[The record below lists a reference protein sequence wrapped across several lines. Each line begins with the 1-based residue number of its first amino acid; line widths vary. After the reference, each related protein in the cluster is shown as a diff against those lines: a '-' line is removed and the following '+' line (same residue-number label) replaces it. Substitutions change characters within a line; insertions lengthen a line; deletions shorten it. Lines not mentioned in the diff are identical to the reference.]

1 MKRGFVLA
9 VVPARGGSKR
19 LPGKNVRPL
28 LGRELIAYAIECGKN
43 AERVGAT
50 IVSTDS
56 REIAEV
62 ARRHGA
68 EVPFLRPK
76 SLSTDRASSYDVL
89 RHAVL
94 WWEANR
100 GPVDIAVLLQ
110 PTSPLRSHED
120 VDAALAL
127 LSRAKADAVVSVS
140 PAEPP
145 PWWMVTL
152 GKGGTPRPVVRRPR
166 QFVTPGQLLPPVYS
180 LNGAIYALRRAFLFR
195 GTPVLEGKTRCY
207 VMPRE
212 RSVDIDHEEDFLL
225 AEAMLRRHA
234 SRKGAS
240 RPLR

>member
-1 MKRGFVLA
+1 MRRAFTLA

-28 LGRELIAYAIECGKN
+28 LGRELIAYAIGCGRN
-43 AERVGAT
+43 AKRIGAT

-56 REIAEV
+56 AEIADV

-76 SLSTDRASSYDVL
+76 ALSTDRASSYDVL

-100 GPVDIAVLLQ
+100 GKVDVAVLLQ
-110 PTSPLRSHED
+110 PTSPLRTSED

-127 LSRAKADAVVSVS
+127 LARSKADAVVSVS
-140 PAEPP
+140 LAEPP

-152 GKGGTPRPVVRRPR
+152 GRGGVPRPVVRRPR
-166 QFVTPGQLLPPVYS
+166 QFVTPGQLLPPVYA
-180 LNGAIYALRRAFLFR
+180 LNGAIYAMRRAFLFR

-212 RSVDIDHEEDFLL
+212 RAVDIDHEQDFLL
-225 AEAMLRRHA
+225 AEAMLR
-234 SRKGAS
+234 S
-240 RPLR
+240 LRLR